1 MARAAEAQTLSVLPV
16 NVFLAPGQRAA
27 TLTVTNQGTSAAA
40 IQIRGF
46 AWGQKDGDDELTHSD
61 ALVVSPPLASI
72 APGASRVVRI
82 MLRQAP
88 VTQEATYRI
97 LVDQIPAAAEPG
109 IVRIVVRLSIP
120 VFALPATRAL
130 PHVQFH
136 LEYKDGKVFLVGV
149 NDGLRHEVIREI
161 VLSTSDGR
169 KLKEDSGALPYI
181 LAGSTR
187 RWAMVANG
195 PLPLQDETL
204 HLTARSE
211 AGAIEEQVRVGTQ

>member
-1 MARAAEAQTLSVLPV
+1 
-16 NVFLAPGQRAA
+16 
-27 TLTVTNQGTSAAA
+27 
-40 IQIRGF
+40 
-46 AWGQKDGDDELTHSD
+46 
-61 ALVVSPPLASI
+61 
-72 APGASRVVRI
+72 

-195 PLPLQDETL
+195 PLPVPDETL
-204 HLTARSE
+204 HLTAHSE
-211 AGAIEEQVRVGTQ
+211 AGAIEQQVRVGTQ